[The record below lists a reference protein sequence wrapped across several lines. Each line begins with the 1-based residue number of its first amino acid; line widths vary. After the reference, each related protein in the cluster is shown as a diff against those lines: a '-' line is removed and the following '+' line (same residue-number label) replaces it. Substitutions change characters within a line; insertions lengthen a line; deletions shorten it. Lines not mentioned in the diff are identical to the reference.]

1 MSVTFLQGGEPDS
14 SMYAGGYVGSYG
26 GVYNGYSPPAGLP
39 SPPMSVPS
47 PHSQVHGQVKKSAM
61 MMDNRVPVMNS
72 HPQNHNQSVSL
83 RVRLAS
89 WKRISKFPRKKNHR
103 FRPTRVFFVRK
114 LRIRFYKIKRPKK
127 KKKNCYWIPDTKY
140 TDHKNNEKR
149 LVRRRMYYDC
159 S

>member
-1 MSVTFLQGGEPDS
+1 MHVRAHFSPPISRFFFFFFFYRNSVLQPNLSINSSTGVTCGGVNVFFFQGGEPDS

-72 HPQNHNQSVSL
+72 HPQNHNQSVSDN
-83 RVRLAS
+83 AG
-89 WKRISKFPRKKNHR
+89 
-103 FRPTRVFFVRK
+103 
-114 LRIRFYKIKRPKK
+114 
-127 KKKNCYWIPDTKY
+127 
-140 TDHKNNEKR
+140 
-149 LVRRRMYYDC
+149 
-159 S
+159 

>member
-1 MSVTFLQGGEPDS
+1 MIIILKIIALRKSYFQDMMLNFEAFIFSFQGGEPDS

-72 HPQNHNQSVSL
+72 HPQNHNQSVS
-83 RVRLAS
+83 
-89 WKRISKFPRKKNHR
+89 I
-103 FRPTRVFFVRK
+103 
-114 LRIRFYKIKRPKK
+114 
-127 KKKNCYWIPDTKY
+127 NCDIIII
-140 TDHKNNEKR
+140 
-149 LVRRRMYYDC
+149 M
-159 S
+159 